1 MKSEHKAKVE
11 QKVAAVKENY
21 KALSAGNS
29 DLLELLRIIHF
40 PGYTTPAE
48 AIFTVGIAEA
58 LATISA
64 GMAQLHQAL
73 IEGAK
78 AVVAIEAQHA

>member
-1 MKSEHKAKVE
+1 MKTEHKTKVE
-11 QKVAAVKENY
+11 QKVASVKENY
-21 KALSAGNS
+21 MALSAGNS
-29 DLLELLRIIHF
+29 DLAELLRIIHF

-48 AIFTVGIAEA
+48 SIFTVGIAES

-64 GMAQLHQAL
+64 GLTQLHQTL

-78 AVVAIEAQHA
+78 AVIAVEAQHA

>member
-1 MKSEHKAKVE
+1 MKTEHKAKVE
-11 QKVAAVKENY
+11 QKVANVKENY
-21 KALSAGNS
+21 AALGAGNS

-48 AIFTVGIAEA
+48 AIFTVGIVES

-64 GMAQLHQAL
+64 GLAQLHQTL

-78 AVVAIEAQHA
+78 TVVAIEAQHA